1 MGMMGFYS
9 NLLTKN
15 KSLGSG
21 FRGEVDQDD
30 KMLQMY
36 HERKNEFSKL
46 IDQKINEIEEEK
58 DKKTMKKF
66 KDEKE
71 DVVREIKQ
79 QAEIESGKDI
89 TENIEN
95 SKIMIDS
102 ISKID
107 EIKKRYLERKRDRT
121 DEKQ

>member
-1 MGMMGFYS
+1 MMGFYS